1 MPASESEAKIPL
13 QVYPN
18 AGRNEVMGFTE
29 GILRVKIAAPPVKG
43 KANKELV
50 AFLAQL
56 LGVGKG
62 SINIVK
68 GHTSRNKLITIDG
81 LSRED
86 VIRQLSHD

>member
-13 QVYPN
+13 QVYPG

-29 GILRVKIAAPPVKG
+29 GILRVRIAAPPVKG

>member
-29 GILRVKIAAPPVKG
+29 GILRVRIAAPPVKG

>member
-29 GILRVKIAAPPVKG
+29 GILRVRIAAPPVKG

-68 GHTSRNKLITIDG
+68 GHTSRNKLIAIDG
-81 LSRED
+81 LSREE
-86 VIRQLSHD
+86 VIRRLSCN